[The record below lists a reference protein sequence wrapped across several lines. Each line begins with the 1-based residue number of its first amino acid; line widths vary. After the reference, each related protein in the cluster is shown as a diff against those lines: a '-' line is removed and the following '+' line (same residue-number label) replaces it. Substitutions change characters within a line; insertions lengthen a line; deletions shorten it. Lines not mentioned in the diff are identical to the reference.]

1 MSRQPTVSTDSVAQ
15 DVLQSFFARWQ
26 RLEDEKSAISD
37 DLKELFAEAKGLGF
51 DTKVMRKVFRDK
63 TADQADRDLFEAIY
77 DLYWAAIGGG
87 SGPEPEAADFDEPRA
102 RPARAREGWNVDENG
117 DGPLRRMTKARQAI
131 FDTLEV
137 EGVIAGR
144 DTGRCVYF
152 LHAPDAG
159 VLKIGSSD
167 DVMKRVK
174 GLQGASPVP
183 LVLLGSIGGGLEHE
197 LELHGLF
204 ADRRV
209 HGEWF
214 TADEDFLTNIRWRI
228 ARDAHEATPPHD
240 PVTGELIEG
249 NEPASSEAQ
258 VRSERGGEGGEDA
271 PALSADTQSQ
281 PGRSEAPRQIEA
293 GLVAKV
299 EDQSTAAAGR
309 SPVDTHPEP
318 GNGEAGASPAPA
330 PEPAAEGTAHNP
342 IPSAVPGNMQNL
354 HNAPGSIRT
363 ERTHTEGVERHQ
375 FAVWPEYQGRAHA
388 DLVDDVRTNGVREPI
403 VMQGRIIL
411 DGWARYLAARE
422 AGVSYPVQ
430 EYAGDDPLRD
440 IITLNM
446 ASRSLNLV
454 ERQSIAKKLTKL
466 APDRADEI
474 GELLDLQQQREAAQ

>member
-1 MSRQPTVSTDSVAQ
+1 MVA
-15 DVLQSFFARWQ
+15 
-26 RLEDEKSAISD
+26 
-37 DLKELFAEAKGLGF
+37 
-51 DTKVMRKVFRDK
+51 T
-63 TADQADRDLFEAIY
+63 
-77 DLYWAAIGGG
+77 
-87 SGPEPEAADFDEPRA
+87 EPATTAADD
-102 RPARAREGWNVDENG
+102 
-117 DGPLRRMTKARQAI
+117 
-131 FDTLEV
+131 
-137 EGVIAGR
+137 
-144 DTGRCVYF
+144 
-152 LHAPDAG
+152 
-159 VLKIGSSD
+159 
-167 DVMKRVK
+167 
-174 GLQGASPVP
+174 
-183 LVLLGSIGGGLEHE
+183 
-197 LELHGLF
+197 
-204 ADRRV
+204 
-209 HGEWF
+209 
-214 TADEDFLTNIRWRI
+214 
-228 ARDAHEATPPHD
+228 
-240 PVTGELIEG
+240 
-249 NEPASSEAQ
+249 
-258 VRSERGGEGGEDA
+258 GGEGGEDA

-454 ERQSIAKKLTKL
+454 ERQSIAKKLIKL

-474 GELLDLQQQREAAQ
+474 AELLDLQQQREAAQ

>member
-1 MSRQPTVSTDSVAQ
+1 MAYPSNRQPTVSTDSVAQ
-15 DVLQSFFARWQ
+15 DQIRAFVERILRMKEEA
-26 RLEDEKSAISD
+26 KAIND
-37 DLKELFAEAKGLGF
+37 DIREIYAEAKGNGF
-51 DTKVMRKVFRDK
+51 DK
-63 TADQADRDLFEAIY
+63 TVLGQVVAYVEKRGKDRAALMEREALF
-77 DLYWAAIGGG
+77 DLYMEAFDG
-87 SGPEPEAADFDEPRA
+87 SSSHA
-102 RPARAREGWNVDENG
+102 RARAREIIEEFRPDVVVSDHVDQ
-117 DGPLRRMTKARQAI
+117 DGHRLR
-131 FDTLEV
+131 
-137 EGVIAGR
+137 VIV
-144 DTGRCVYF
+144 D
-152 LHAPDAG
+152 P
-159 VLKIGSSD
+159 
-167 DVMKRVK
+167 
-174 GLQGASPVP
+174 
-183 LVLLGSIGGGLEHE
+183 
-197 LELHGLF
+197 
-204 ADRRV
+204 
-209 HGEWF
+209 
-214 TADEDFLTNIRWRI
+214 RI
-228 ARDAHEATPPHD
+228 AEILGRSDAEPHD
-240 PVTGELIEG
+240 PETGELIEDT
-249 NEPASSEAQ
+249 EPASSEAQ
-258 VRSERGGEGGEDA
+258 VRSERSGEGGEDA

-299 EDQSTAAAGR
+299 EDQSTAAVRDSTEGIAAPQPLNPEAATTPPAAGR

-474 GELLDLQQQREAAQ
+474 GELLDLQQVREAAQ

>member
-1 MSRQPTVSTDSVAQ
+1 MAYPSNRQPTVSTDSVAQ
-15 DVLQSFFARWQ
+15 DQIRAFVERILRMKEEA
-26 RLEDEKSAISD
+26 KAIND
-37 DLKELFAEAKGLGF
+37 DIREIYAEAKGNGF
-51 DTKVMRKVFRDK
+51 DK
-63 TADQADRDLFEAIY
+63 TVLGQVVAYVEKRGKDRAALMEREALF
-77 DLYWAAIGGG
+77 DLYMEAFDG
-87 SGPEPEAADFDEPRA
+87 SSSHA
-102 RPARAREGWNVDENG
+102 RARAREIIEEFRPDVVVSDHVDQ
-117 DGPLRRMTKARQAI
+117 DGHRLR
-131 FDTLEV
+131 
-137 EGVIAGR
+137 VIV
-144 DTGRCVYF
+144 D
-152 LHAPDAG
+152 P
-159 VLKIGSSD
+159 
-167 DVMKRVK
+167 
-174 GLQGASPVP
+174 
-183 LVLLGSIGGGLEHE
+183 
-197 LELHGLF
+197 
-204 ADRRV
+204 
-209 HGEWF
+209 
-214 TADEDFLTNIRWRI
+214 RI
-228 ARDAHEATPPHD
+228 AEILGRSDAEPHD
-240 PVTGELIEG
+240 PETGELIEDT
-249 NEPASSEAQ
+249 EPASSEAQ
-258 VRSERGGEGGEDA
+258 VRSERSGEGGEDA

-299 EDQSTAAAGR
+299 EDQSTAARKDVRDSTEGIAAPQPLNPEAATTPPAAGR

>member
-1 MSRQPTVSTDSVAQ
+1 MVDAAKV
-15 DVLQSFFARWQ
+15 QSFADRVLALKAQEDEIKKEIREVYAEAVEDEIDKTGLGQLVTHLRKRGKAPEDFDAKEAIFLGYLELYNVAFARTH
-26 RLEDEKSAISD
+26 A
-37 DLKELFAEAKGLGF
+37 
-51 DTKVMRKVFRDK
+51 
-63 TADQADRDLFEAIY
+63 Y
-77 DLYWAAIGGG
+77 
-87 SGPEPEAADFDEPRA
+87 
-102 RPARAREGWNVDENG
+102 ARAR
-117 DGPLRRMTKARQAI
+117 
-131 FDTLEV
+131 
-137 EGVIAGR
+137 
-144 DTGRCVYF
+144 
-152 LHAPDAG
+152 
-159 VLKIGSSD
+159 
-167 DVMKRVK
+167 
-174 GLQGASPVP
+174 
-183 LVLLGSIGGGLEHE
+183 
-197 LELHGLF
+197 
-204 ADRRV
+204 
-209 HGEWF
+209 
-214 TADEDFLTNIRWRI
+214 
-228 ARDAHEATPPHD
+228 
-240 PVTGELIEG
+240 TGEIIEG

-258 VRSERGGEGGEDA
+258 VRSERSGEGGEDA

-454 ERQSIAKKLTKL
+454 ERQSIAKKLIKL

>member
-1 MSRQPTVSTDSVAQ
+1 MTLTRKTLADAIDAYDAEIET
-15 DVLQSFFARWQ
+15 LQSGKRETYAEYRQQLADAGMGKDAVKAEVDATKAAIKRRQSIAKKGNEVIDAKDALTDEIFAEITTGTRNANA
-26 RLEDEKSAISD
+26 RVARGARAASD
-37 DLKELFAEAKGLGF
+37 DPAEREARRKMRLSESMLDNIALSADMLRDGLITREQHAENVALS
-51 DTKVMRKVFRDK
+51 DAVARKLG
-63 TADQADRDLFEAIY
+63 A
-77 DLYWAAIGGG
+77 
-87 SGPEPEAADFDEPRA
+87 
-102 RPARAREGWNVDENG
+102 
-117 DGPLRRMTKARQAI
+117 
-131 FDTLEV
+131 
-137 EGVIAGR
+137 GVISP
-144 DTGRCVYF
+144 DTGE
-152 LHAPDAG
+152 
-159 VLKIGSSD
+159 I
-167 DVMKRVK
+167 
-174 GLQGASPVP
+174 
-183 LVLLGSIGGGLEHE
+183 
-197 LELHGLF
+197 
-204 ADRRV
+204 
-209 HGEWF
+209 
-214 TADEDFLTNIRWRI
+214 
-228 ARDAHEATPPHD
+228 
-240 PVTGELIEG
+240 IEG

-258 VRSERGGEGGEDA
+258 VRSERSGEGGEDA

-299 EDQSTAAAGR
+299 EDQSTAAVRDSTEGIAAPQPLNPEAATTPPAAGR

>member
-1 MSRQPTVSTDSVAQ
+1 MAYPSNRQPTVSTDSVAQ
-15 DVLQSFFARWQ
+15 DQIRAFVERILRMKEEA
-26 RLEDEKSAISD
+26 KAIND
-37 DLKELFAEAKGLGF
+37 DIREIYAEAKGNGF
-51 DTKVMRKVFRDK
+51 DK
-63 TADQADRDLFEAIY
+63 TVLGQVVAYVEKRGKDRAALMEREALF
-77 DLYWAAIGGG
+77 DLYMEAFDG
-87 SGPEPEAADFDEPRA
+87 SSSHA
-102 RPARAREGWNVDENG
+102 RARAREIIEEFRPDVVVSDHVDQ
-117 DGPLRRMTKARQAI
+117 DGHRLR
-131 FDTLEV
+131 
-137 EGVIAGR
+137 VIV
-144 DTGRCVYF
+144 D
-152 LHAPDAG
+152 P
-159 VLKIGSSD
+159 
-167 DVMKRVK
+167 
-174 GLQGASPVP
+174 
-183 LVLLGSIGGGLEHE
+183 
-197 LELHGLF
+197 
-204 ADRRV
+204 
-209 HGEWF
+209 
-214 TADEDFLTNIRWRI
+214 RI
-228 ARDAHEATPPHD
+228 AEILGRSDAEPHD
-240 PVTGELIEG
+240 PETGELIEDT
-249 NEPASSEAQ
+249 EPASSEAQ
-258 VRSERGGEGGEDA
+258 VRSERSGEGGEDA

>member
-1 MSRQPTVSTDSVAQ
+1 MAYPSNRQPTVSTDSVAQ
-15 DVLQSFFARWQ
+15 DQIRAFVERILRMKEEA
-26 RLEDEKSAISD
+26 KAIND
-37 DLKELFAEAKGLGF
+37 DIREIYAEAKGNGF
-51 DTKVMRKVFRDK
+51 DK
-63 TADQADRDLFEAIY
+63 TVLGQVVAYVEKRGKDRAALMEREALF
-77 DLYWAAIGGG
+77 DLYMEAFDG
-87 SGPEPEAADFDEPRA
+87 SSSHA
-102 RPARAREGWNVDENG
+102 RARAREIIEEFRPDVVVSDHVDQ
-117 DGPLRRMTKARQAI
+117 DGHRLR
-131 FDTLEV
+131 
-137 EGVIAGR
+137 VIV
-144 DTGRCVYF
+144 D
-152 LHAPDAG
+152 P
-159 VLKIGSSD
+159 
-167 DVMKRVK
+167 
-174 GLQGASPVP
+174 
-183 LVLLGSIGGGLEHE
+183 
-197 LELHGLF
+197 
-204 ADRRV
+204 
-209 HGEWF
+209 
-214 TADEDFLTNIRWRI
+214 RI
-228 ARDAHEATPPHD
+228 AEILGRSDAEPHD
-240 PVTGELIEG
+240 PETGELIEDT
-249 NEPASSEAQ
+249 EPASSEAQ
-258 VRSERGGEGGEDA
+258 VRSERSGEGGEDA

-299 EDQSTAAAGR
+299 EDQSTAAVRDSTEGIAAPQPLNPEAATTPPAAGR